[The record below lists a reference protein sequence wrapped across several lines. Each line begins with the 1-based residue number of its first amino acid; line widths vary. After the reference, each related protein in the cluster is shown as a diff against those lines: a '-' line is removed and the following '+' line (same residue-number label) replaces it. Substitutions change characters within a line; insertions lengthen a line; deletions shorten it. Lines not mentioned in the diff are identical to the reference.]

1 MSQNHYTGVKS
12 VDEDVEGVAENSKIS
27 WTLFLRQLPISM
39 LQLFVTGG
47 VWTIYFVL
55 GLCYGAPNVI
65 IPQIRREANSTEAVS
80 EDMASWLLD
89 EDVEGVAEN
98 SKISWTLFLRQLFVV
113 GGVWTIYFVLGL
125 CYGAPNVIIPQIRR
139 EANSTEAVTSIHGY
153 AALPW
158 ILILPI
164 LSRRFG
170 RKVPFVILCINTL
183 IGYVVFYFSTST
195 IILLISEIMQGM
207 LIGSNM
213 TLLIVVVT
221 EYTSPRYRGI
231 FMTVKSTIF
240 FWGVWIA
247 NATGTFSHWK
257 NIAIIAFICS
267 ILSLTAFFWP
277 ESPSWLALNG
287 RFEECAESHYWLKGY
302 DKDSENELENLIQ
315 SQKEYIARCK
325 KKEGSSKRFKNIL
338 ETISTKAFY
347 KPLLLS
353 MTVMSLYNFSGK
365 FVCSMY
371 SIELIKKITKSE
383 STAYTGMLILEAVTI
398 FSMQIGCVLSNCGP
412 MILACS
418 VYGELTPLR
427 YRSSSLPTLAIF
439 SEILMASV
447 LKVSPYIFKYFELHG
462 AFLFY
467 GVTASVFAFLL
478 YKYLPESK
486 DKTLQE
492 IECYFIESKKSED
505 VSEELMEEREKR

>member
-1 MSQNHYTGVKS
+1 MTILYC
-12 VDEDVEGVAENSKIS
+12 
-27 WTLFLRQLPISM
+27 LFLIKSIILKIIIS
-39 LQLFVTGG
+39 
-47 VWTIYFVL
+47 
-55 GLCYGAPNVI
+55 
-65 IPQIRREANSTEAVS
+65 
-80 EDMASWLLD
+80 
-89 EDVEGVAEN
+89 
-98 SKISWTLFLRQLFVV
+98 IS
-113 GGVWTIYFVLGL
+113 
-125 CYGAPNVIIPQIRR
+125 A
-139 EANSTEAVTSIHGY
+139 SIHGY
-153 AALPW
+153 GALPW

-164 LSRRFG
+164 ITRRFG
-170 RKVPFVILCINTL
+170 RKVPFVILCVNTL
-183 IGYVVFYFSTST
+183 IGYIVFYCSTST
-195 IILLISEIMQGM
+195 TVLLISEIMQGM
-207 LIGSNM
+207 LVGSNM
-213 TLLIVVVT
+213 TLLIVIVT

-257 NIAIIAFICS
+257 NIALLAFVCS
-267 ILSLTAFFWP
+267 ILSLTALLWP
-277 ESPSWLALNG
+277 ESPSWLAMNG
-287 RFEECAESHYWLKGY
+287 RFKECAASHHWLKGY
-302 DKDSENELENLIQ
+302 DKDAENELESLIQ
-315 SQKEYIARCK
+315 SQKEYLAR
-325 KKEGSSKRFKNIL
+325 SKRKEASWSRLKHIV
-338 ETISTKAFY
+338 ETITTKAFY

-371 SIELIKKITKSE
+371 SIELIKKITNSE

-398 FSMQIGCVLSNCGP
+398 FSMQIGCVLSKYLKRRTLLLSSSSIGIMFLFLISLYLYMIRLSLIAENKIISLLLLTLFSMTISCGP

-447 LKVSPYIFKYFELHG
+447 LKVSPYIFKMFDLHG

-467 GVTASVFAFLL
+467 GLSASVFAFLL

-492 IECYFIESKKSED
+492 IENYFIESPKSEE
-505 VSEELMEEREKR
+505 VSKELMEEKDRT

>member
-1 MSQNHYTGVKS
+1 
-12 VDEDVEGVAENSKIS
+12 
-27 WTLFLRQLPISM
+27 
-39 LQLFVTGG
+39 
-47 VWTIYFVL
+47 
-55 GLCYGAPNVI
+55 
-65 IPQIRREANSTEAVS
+65 
-80 EDMASWLLD
+80 
-89 EDVEGVAEN
+89 
-98 SKISWTLFLRQLFVV
+98 
-113 GGVWTIYFVLGL
+113 
-125 CYGAPNVIIPQIRR
+125 
-139 EANSTEAVTSIHGY
+139 
-153 AALPW
+153 
-158 ILILPI
+158 
-164 LSRRFG
+164 
-170 RKVPFVILCINTL
+170 
-183 IGYVVFYFSTST
+183 
-195 IILLISEIMQGM
+195 MQGM

-247 NATGTFSHWK
+247 NATGTFSRWK
-257 NIAIIAFICS
+257 NIAIIAFICA

-287 RFEECAESHYWLKGY
+287 RFEECAEAHHWLKGY
-302 DKDSENELENLIQ
+302 DKDSEKELENLIQ
-315 SQKEYIARCK
+315 SQKLSIVTENKIV
-325 KKEGSSKRFKNIL
+325 SLLLLTLFSM
-338 ETISTKAFY
+338 TIS
-347 KPLLLS
+347 
-353 MTVMSLYNFSGK
+353 
-365 FVCSMY
+365 
-371 SIELIKKITKSE
+371 
-383 STAYTGMLILEAVTI
+383 
-398 FSMQIGCVLSNCGP
+398 CGP

-427 YRSSSLPTLAIF
+427 YRGSSLPTLAIF

>member
-1 MSQNHYTGVKS
+1 MYLYINEIVNFT
-12 VDEDVEGVAENSKIS
+12 N
-27 WTLFLRQLPISM
+27 TF
-39 LQLFVTGG
+39 
-47 VWTIYFVL
+47 YFS
-55 GLCYGAPNVI
+55 A
-65 IPQIRREANSTEAVS
+65 
-80 EDMASWLLD
+80 
-89 EDVEGVAEN
+89 
-98 SKISWTLFLRQLFVV
+98 
-113 GGVWTIYFVLGL
+113 
-125 CYGAPNVIIPQIRR
+125 
-139 EANSTEAVTSIHGY
+139 SIHGY
-153 AALPW
+153 SALPW
-158 ILILPI
+158 ILILPT

-170 RKVPFVILCINTL
+170 RKVPFVILCVNTL
-183 IGYVVFYFSTST
+183 IGYIVFYYSTST
-195 IILLISEIMQGM
+195 TVLLISEIMQGM
-207 LIGSNM
+207 LVGSNM
-213 TLLIVVVT
+213 TLLIVIVT

-240 FWGVWIA
+240 FWGVWIS

-257 NIAIIAFICS
+257 NIAILAFACS
-267 ILSLTAFFWP
+267 VLSLTAFLWP
-277 ESPSWLALNG
+277 ESPSWLAMNG
-287 RFEECAESHYWLKGY
+287 CFEECAVSHRWLKGY
-302 DKDSENELENLIQ
+302 GKDAENELENLIQ
-315 SQKEYIARCK
+315 SQKEYLARSQQREATRSRLK
-325 KKEGSSKRFKNIL
+325 HIL
-338 ETISTKAFY
+338 ETITTKAFY

-371 SIELIKKITKSE
+371 SIELIKKITNSE

-398 FSMQIGCVLSNCGP
+398 FSMQIGCVLSKYLNRRTLLLSSSSIGIMFLFLISLYLYLIRLSVIAENKVISLLLLTLFSMTISCGP

-447 LKVSPYIFKYFELHG
+447 LKASPYIFKWFHLHG

-467 GVTASVFAFLL
+467 GLSASIFAFLL

-492 IECYFIESKKSED
+492 IENYFKDSLE
-505 VSEELMEEREKR
+505 SEEVSQDLLEHKDKRII

>member
-1 MSQNHYTGVKS
+1 MV
-12 VDEDVEGVAENSKIS
+12 
-27 WTLFLRQLPISM
+27 
-39 LQLFVTGG
+39 GG

-80 EDMASWLLD
+80 EDMASWL
-89 EDVEGVAEN
+89 
-98 SKISWTLFLRQLFVV
+98 S
-113 GGVWTIYFVLGL
+113 
-125 CYGAPNVIIPQIRR
+125 
-139 EANSTEAVTSIHGY
+139 SIHGY

-213 TLLIVVVT
+213 TLLILVVT

-257 NIAIIAFICS
+257 NIAIIAFVCATV
-267 ILSLTAFFWP
+267 SLTSFCWP
-277 ESPSWLALNG
+277 ESPSWLAMNG
-287 RFEECAESHYWLKGY
+287 RFEECAESHHWLKGF
-302 DKDSENELENLIQ
+302 DKDSEKELEDLIQ

-325 KKEGSSKRFKNIL
+325 KKEASSKRFKNIL

-398 FSMQIGCVLSNCGP
+398 FSMQIGCILSKYLKRRTLLLSSSSIGIMFLFIISLYLYLIKLSIVLENKIISLLLLTLFSMTISCGP

-467 GVTASVFAFLL
+467 GVTASIFAFLL

-492 IECYFIESKKSED
+492 IECYFLESKRSED
-505 VSEELMEEREKR
+505 VSEELVEEREKR

>member
-12 VDEDVEGVAENSKIS
+12 V
-27 WTLFLRQLPISM
+27 
-39 LQLFVTGG
+39 
-47 VWTIYFVL
+47 
-55 GLCYGAPNVI
+55 
-65 IPQIRREANSTEAVS
+65 
-80 EDMASWLLD
+80 D

-139 EANSTEAVTSIHGY
+139 EANSTEAVSEDMASWLSSIHGY

-257 NIAIIAFICS
+257 NIAIIAFDGKP
-267 ILSLTAFFWP
+267 ADV
-277 ESPSWLALNG
+277 LADG
-287 RFEECAESHYWLKGY
+287 KQSAPPM
-302 DKDSENELENLIQ
+302 DSRN
-315 SQKEYIARCK
+315 
-325 KKEGSSKRFKNIL
+325 KKE
-338 ETISTKAFY
+338 
-347 KPLLLS
+347 
-353 MTVMSLYNFSGK
+353 
-365 FVCSMY
+365 
-371 SIELIKKITKSE
+371 
-383 STAYTGMLILEAVTI
+383 
-398 FSMQIGCVLSNCGP
+398 
-412 MILACS
+412 
-418 VYGELTPLR
+418 LR
-427 YRSSSLPTLAIF
+427 VRCRPFT
-439 SEILMASV
+439 
-447 LKVSPYIFKYFELHG
+447 
-462 AFLFY
+462 
-467 GVTASVFAFLL
+467 
-478 YKYLPESK
+478 
-486 DKTLQE
+486 DK
-492 IECYFIESKKSED
+492 CFGY
-505 VSEELMEEREKR
+505 

>member
-1 MSQNHYTGVKS
+1 MSGNHYTGVKS
-12 VDEDVEGVAENSKIS
+12 VDEEVEEVTENVKIS
-27 WTLFLRQLPISM
+27 WTP
-39 LQLFVTGG
+39 
-47 VWTIYFVL
+47 
-55 GLCYGAPNVI
+55 
-65 IPQIRREANSTEAVS
+65 
-80 EDMASWLLD
+80 
-89 EDVEGVAEN
+89 
-98 SKISWTLFLRQLFVV
+98 FLRQLFVV

-139 EANSTEAVTSIHGY
+139 DVNSTEAVSEDMASWLSSIHGY

-207 LIGSNM
+207 LISSNM
-213 TLLIVVVT
+213 TLLILVVT

-257 NIAIIAFICS
+257 NIAIIAFVCAT
-267 ILSLTAFFWP
+267 LSLTSFFWP
-277 ESPSWLALNG
+277 ESPSWLAMNG
-287 RFEECAESHYWLKGY
+287 RFEECAESHHWLKGY
-302 DKDSENELENLIQ
+302 DKDSEKELENLIQ

-325 KKEGSSKRFKNIL
+325 KKEVSSKRLKNII

-398 FSMQIGCVLSNCGP
+398 FSMQIGCVLSKYLKRRTLLLSSSSIGIMFLFIISLYLYLIKLCIVSENKIVSLFLLTSFSMTISCGP

-439 SEILMASV
+439 SEILMASI

-492 IECYFIESKKSED
+492 IECYFLESKKSEE
-505 VSEELMEEREKR
+505 VSEELVEEREKR